1 MKRNV
6 VAIDKTTT
14 KDTWCTPP
22 AVFAALNE
30 QFGPFDLDLTANAEN
45 HLCER
50 WMGPGSTQSAIY
62 PDKHRTPDALTARWR
77 DFGSRGYTNP
87 PYGRSFVPQLLAKA
101 ALEASEGFDTTLLL
115 PLRVTQAFRQ
125 WIIGYASTLYYC
137 DRRICFWEDGHPRWN
152 AKKLNPPCLTCEGTG
167 SLDIV
172 TCPDCV
178 GSGTRGKEHGKRVP
192 DPAMFDSIVVRFDPH
207 VLLSSSLR
215 TDIFKVPP
223 HTDPRHWD
231 AWKVGHTDTGK

>member
-6 VAIDKTTT
+6 VAIDKATT

-30 QFGPFDLDLTANAEN
+30 QFGPFDLDLTANWYN
-45 HLCER
+45 KLCR
-50 WMGPGSTQSAIY
+50 TWIGPGPEYVDEA
-62 PDKHRTPDALTARWR
+62 TPGPVSGNMAQDALTARWR

-115 PLRVTQAFRQ
+115 PMRVTQAFRQ

-152 AKKLNPPCLTCEGTG
+152 AKTLNRPSC
-167 SLDIV
+167 
-172 TCPDCV
+172 
-178 GSGTRGKEHGKRVP
+178 RG
-192 DPAMFDSIVVRFDPH
+192 IC
-207 VLLSSSLR
+207 
-215 TDIFKVPP
+215 
-223 HTDPRHWD
+223 
-231 AWKVGHTDTGK
+231 